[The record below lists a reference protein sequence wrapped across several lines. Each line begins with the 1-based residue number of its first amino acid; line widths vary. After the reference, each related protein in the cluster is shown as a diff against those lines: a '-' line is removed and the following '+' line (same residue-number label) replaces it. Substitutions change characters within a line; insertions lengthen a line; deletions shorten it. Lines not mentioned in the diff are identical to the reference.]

1 MHRIIDWIKHNKLL
15 TLLLAFVL
23 YKFVA
28 VPILFNTLGT
38 NYSGSYNGVN
48 SIMSADI
55 APLNFGGTRGKLYMP
70 SPVPN
75 NVPPQ
80 PSVTD
85 RKIATDVSMSLLVEN
100 VSDTANKVVDLAVNN
115 GGYLVNLNTNTG
127 ESGSN
132 STVTVRIPANQ
143 TKIVI
148 EQLRAMSVRVVSE
161 NISGYDITDQY
172 VDYDAKLEGLNN
184 TKTRFLDI
192 LNKAVTVDEILRV
205 QQAINDNQTQID
217 DVKGQLKYLG
227 GISSTALFT
236 VSISTDELSLPYSSN
251 TPWRPMVIIKNA
263 VRSLMSTFRIG
274 VNASIWIVVYSIIW
288 IPALIVY
295 KIVRRIARKKS
306 PNKID

>member
-1 MHRIIDWIKHNKLL
+1 MYKLIGWLKHNKLL

-23 YKFVA
+23 YKFFA
-28 VPILFNTLGT
+28 GPILLGS
-38 NYSGSYNGVN
+38 NSSYSGVN
-48 SIMSADI
+48 SIISTDI
-55 APLNFGGTRGKLYMP
+55 SPVNFSGVREKSYMP
-70 SPVPN
+70 SPVP
-75 NVPPQ
+75 PQ
-80 PSVTD
+80 PNITD
-85 RKIATDVSMSLLVEN
+85 RKIATDISMSLLVKN
-100 VSDTANKVVDLAVNN
+100 VSETSNKVIDLAVNN
-115 GGYLVNLNTNTG
+115 GGYLVNLSTNTG

-132 STVTVRIPANQ
+132 STITIRVPSNQ
-143 TKIVI
+143 TKLIV
-148 EQLRAMSVRVVSE
+148 EQLRQMSVRVVSE

-217 DVKGQLKYLG
+217 GVKGQLKYLG

-274 VNASIWIVVYSIIW
+274 VNALIWIIVYSIIW

-295 KIVRRIARKKS
+295 KIVRRIIRKRI
-306 PNKID
+306 PNKIE